1 MIELSHIS
9 KVYQRGDGT
18 PVPALRDISL
28 RIARGEFVTIRGAS
42 GSGKSSLL
50 NILGCLD
57 TPSEGSYRLNGE
69 DVSRY
74 TDEQRSRLRSRSIGF
89 VFQSFNLL
97 PRTSAIE
104 NVEVPALYTGERVD
118 RARARR
124 LLERVGLGHRADHY
138 VTELSGGEQ
147 QRVAI
152 ARALAMEPRT
162 LLMDEPLSN
171 LDASLREEMRFE
183 LRRLHEAHGVT
194 TLYVTHD
201 QAEAMATADLVAVMD
216 HGRIAQLGTPEA
228 LYAAPANAF
237 VARFLGGTNLI
248 PGRHLG
254 GAVVACGPLRFACAG
269 GEAGQG
275 GAALV
280 AIRPHAIRLAA
291 GPGENVVPARLL
303 RATFL
308 GPVRDLAVEIEGGAS
323 LRITVPADQPLPED
337 GALMIALPREACRML
352 PDERAGD
359 QRKR

>member
-1 MIELSHIS
+1 MSGLLLEGLTCRYGDAAAVDALDLAVPDGALLCLLGPSGCGKTTTLRAVAGLVEPDAGRIIRDGEVLSAPGDVVPPERRRMAMI
-9 KVYQRGDGT
+9 
-18 PVPALRDISL
+18 
-28 RIARGEFVTIRGAS
+28 
-42 GSGKSSLL
+42 
-50 NILGCLD
+50 
-57 TPSEGSYRLNGE
+57 
-69 DVSRY
+69 
-74 TDEQRSRLRSRSIGF
+74 
-89 VFQSFNLL
+89 FQSYALWPHMTVAANVAYALKLRGLARSESDARVAEVLRAVRLEAMAERL
-97 PRTSAIE
+97 P
-104 NVEVPALYTGERVD
+104 
-118 RARARR
+118 
-124 LLERVGLGHRADHY
+124 AD
-138 VTELSGGEQ
+138 LSGGQQ

-254 GAVVACGPLRFACAG
+254 GFMVDCGPFRLACAG
-269 GEAGQG
+269 GEAGEG
-275 GAALV
+275 GAAVV

-291 GPGENVVPARLL
+291 APGEGVLPARLL

-308 GPVRDLAVEIEGGAS
+308 GPVRDLAVALEGGIT
-323 LRITVPADQPLPED
+323 LRVTVAADHPLPAD
-337 GALMIALPREACRML
+337 GALLLSLPPSACRML
-352 PDERAGD
+352 PD
-359 QRKR
+359 QR